1 MVFSS
6 NGLRDLIG
14 RLGDKGFFG
23 LFALNLVAS
32 FFAVLT
38 AFVLHEIGHKIVAN
52 HYGYPAAF
60 AYSRNGLIFAVLLSL
75 LFGVLIGAPGAVL
88 IYGYPSKKEN
98 GIISIAGPMT
108 NLLVAAFSFVLLI
121 IAFFVGSILSVPQ
134 LLINILFLVTTINVF
149 IGAFNMIPIGVLDGA
164 KILRWSKIAYFT
176 LLAFYIP
183 GIVLFFIFPIIS

>member
-6 NGLRDLIG
+6 NGITDLIR

-23 LFALNLVAS
+23 MFALNLVTS

-60 AYSRNGLIFAVLLSL
+60 AYSRNGLIFAVFLSL
-75 LFGVLIGAPGAVL
+75 FLGVLIGAPGAVL
-88 IYGYPSKKEN
+88 IYGYPTKKEN